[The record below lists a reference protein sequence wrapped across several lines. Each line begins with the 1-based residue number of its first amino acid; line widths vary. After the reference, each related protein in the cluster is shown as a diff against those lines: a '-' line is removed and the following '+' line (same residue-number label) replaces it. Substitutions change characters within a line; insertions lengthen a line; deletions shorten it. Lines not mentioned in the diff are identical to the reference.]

1 MRISDWSSDVCSS
14 DLAMFAMIDQ
24 LAKLLVQPQD
34 TAAQRAQFQTALQ
47 QGLGTLQAAEDQLID
62 TRSGI
67 GIRLNA
73 IDDALDVAA
82 AQSEHAATAASN
94 LRDTDYADA
103 IGKLQ

>member
-1 MRISDWSSDVCSS
+1 MEFRRVLFRSP
-14 DLAMFAMIDQ
+14 DQ
-24 LAKLLVQPQD
+24 GADRP
-34 TAAQRAQFQTALQ
+34 
-47 QGLGTLQAAEDQLID
+47 DQLID

-103 IGKLQ
+103 IGKLQLQMTTLQAAQQVYTKVQGLDRKSTRLNSSH